1 MNWHFLVKVK
11 AIRNMIKSFFNHDAK
26 ARLASVVKRSVSYG
40 VCARFCAGSR
50 YLVVALCVFGCLQCM
65 LSSCAGMKSTNRR
78 LSDKREKL
86 TAEYS
91 AELEQ
96 VTSST
101 HGGEFEATWNEAM
114 EKMYLQNP
122 SLIEADYRIMD
133 ARQRQRRVWRNFIPG
148 VTVSASDS
156 FYIRD
161 LGDAFT
167 DTSFRISSYISLGN
181 LLDLPKTVYTNK
193 LYFLGAKLQAE
204 NIMRQQV
211 IALYRMFQEQRLLN
225 LEKRAIDYEKAFVVS
240 MTGLDGKDIAAMRL
254 KHKEALEKWREKQ
267 KTWRTKVGDFFM
279 NQYGLVNLTPSGLPD
294 ISYSVSELDFS
305 DTGRWGF
312 LQLNLLALEQIA
324 EDGRVLD
331 AYTRYLPRA
340 SMSVSAPTL
349 YSSDSDIAFDPE
361 LIRIGPSMYW
371 SMDSRGYVGRQI
383 DRLKRNKVITDW
395 RKDKRRR
402 EEIIRLLEG
411 KQALTD
417 ILEELGKLQ
426 VTIRGYQK
434 AVQSGLVDD
443 PEKAL
448 RTMRKLRE
456 REISLKAKEIEI
468 YTEFWLIDEYR
479 WKPITARWLQTSA
492 QREKQREEAQQRG
505 SNPFKFWAPKKG

>member
-1 MNWHFLVKVK
+1 
-11 AIRNMIKSFFNHDAK
+11 MINSFFNHDAK
-26 ARLASVVKRSVSYG
+26 VRLAFVVKRAVPYG
-40 VCARFCAGSR
+40 VCARFRSGSH
-50 YLVVALCVFGCLQCM
+50 YLVVALCIFGILPCV
-65 LSSCAGMKSTNRR
+65 LSSCVGMKSTNRR
-78 LSDKREKL
+78 LSDKRQKL

-101 HGGEFEATWNEAM
+101 HGGELEATWNEAM

-122 SLIEADYRIMD
+122 SLIQADFRIMD
-133 ARQRQRRVWRNFIPG
+133 ARQRQRQVWRNLVPAI
-148 VTVSASDS
+148 TVSASDS
-156 FYIRD
+156 FYIGD

-204 NIMRQQV
+204 NTMRQQV

-225 LEKRAIDYEKAFVVS
+225 LEKRAIDYEKEFVGG
-240 MTGLDGKDIAAMRL
+240 MTGLDGEDIAAMRL
-254 KHKEALEKWREKQ
+254 KHREALEKWSEKQ

-279 NQYGLVNLTPSGLPD
+279 SQYGLVNLTPSGLPD

-312 LQLNLLALEQIA
+312 LQLNLLALEEIA

-331 AYTRYLPRA
+331 TYLRYLPRA
-340 SMSVSAPTL
+340 SMSVSAPSL
-349 YSSDSDIAFDPE
+349 YTSGSDTTFDPE
-361 LIRIGPSMYW
+361 LIRLGPSMYW

-402 EEIIRLLEG
+402 EEINRLLEG
-411 KQALTD
+411 KQALAD
-417 ILEELGKLQ
+417 ILEELGKLR
-426 VTIRGYQK
+426 VAIRGYQK
-434 AVQSGLVDD
+434 AVKSGLVDD
-443 PEKAL
+443 PEKAV

-456 REISLKAKEIEI
+456 REVSLKAKEIEI
-468 YTEFWLIDEYR
+468 YTEFWLIDEHR
-479 WKPITARWLQTSA
+479 WKPITDRWLQTSEQRKQ
-492 QREKQREEAQQRG
+492 QREKAQKSG